1 MAKYKLIW
9 YACLFLFSANF
20 SILLAELIQIWPAF
34 LLAYISLCWG
44 AFRIFRGNLHPKA
57 NEAMAANL
65 ARGLG
70 DYGWCLLIVFTAFLV
85 GGGSSW
91 LLWILQQ
98 LF

>member
-9 YACLFLFSANF
+9 YASLFIFTACL
-20 SILLAELIQIWPAF
+20 SIFLAELIQIWPTFA
-34 LLAYISLCWG
+34 LAYIALCLG

-57 NEAMAANL
+57 NEAMAGNL
-65 ARGLG
+65 GRGIG
-70 DYGWCLLIVFTAFLV
+70 DYGWCLLIVFTAFLT

-91 LLWILQQ
+91 LLWTLQQ